1 MSKYSNYQKAVEL
14 TPLVACHYFRLLS
27 SCPTL
32 SGLTGAQMA
41 AVASLMYSQ
50 KLYGFDE
57 ACQEL
62 ELI

>member
-1 MSKYSNYQKAVEL
+1 MSKYTNYQKAVEL
-14 TPLVACHYFRLLS
+14 TPLVACHYFRIIS

-32 SGLTGAQMA
+32 SDLTGVQMA

-50 KLYGFDE
+50 KLHGFDE
-57 ACQEL
+57 ACYEL